1 MCFFGEPQFEKL
13 SGRNLLLQLLPFQW
27 NSNPLTVI
35 SIAPRGIKFNNSCCK
50 KNNVYFCTF
59 FTNRKNCVTMKHNM
73 TQIKGERMDK
83 NVYAA
88 IQSQYATFSKVG
100 KRIADH
106 IIADPVH
113 ITSISIQQM
122 AAELGIAESSII
134 RFCKILGCAG
144 FSEMKLLLAKY
155 SPKSVRTIFEDLSET
170 DSIQTI
176 SESVFGRNID
186 TLERALQLL
195 DFQKIEQA
203 VDVLSRAENILILGV
218 GASGTIAEDFYIR
231 LMRIG
236 FRAVSL
242 TDSHLMQIQASLC
255 MPNTA
260 VIAIS
265 HTGKTREIV
274 SAVRTAKEHGA
285 QTIGITGFPDTP
297 LKASSD
303 LCLELYSPEQLFVSP
318 RVAQF
323 SLIDS
328 LYVSLAIRQKD
339 RVVRNIEQVN
349 EALRPL
355 RME

>member
-1 MCFFGEPQFEKL
+1 
-13 SGRNLLLQLLPFQW
+13 
-27 NSNPLTVI
+27 
-35 SIAPRGIKFNNSCCK
+35 
-50 KNNVYFCTF
+50 
-59 FTNRKNCVTMKHNM
+59 M

-134 RFCKILGCAG
+134 RFCKILGCTG

-242 TDSHLMQIQASLC
+242 TEIQASLC

-265 HTGKTREIV
+265 HTGKTCEIV

-297 LKASSD
+297 LKQVCD
-303 LCLELYSPEQLFVSP
+303 ICLELYSPEQLFVSP

-328 LYVSLAIRQKD
+328 LYVSLAVRRKD
-339 RVVRNIEQVN
+339 SVVQNIQRMN
-349 EALRPL
+349 EVLQPL

>member
-1 MCFFGEPQFEKL
+1 
-13 SGRNLLLQLLPFQW
+13 
-27 NSNPLTVI
+27 
-35 SIAPRGIKFNNSCCK
+35 
-50 KNNVYFCTF
+50 
-59 FTNRKNCVTMKHNM
+59 
-73 TQIKGERMDK
+73 MDK

-100 KRIADH
+100 KQIADH

-134 RFCKILGCAG
+134 RFCKILGCTG

-203 VDVLSRAENILILGV
+203 VDVLSRAENILVLGV

-236 FRAVSL
+236 FRAV
-242 TDSHLMQIQASLC
+242 
-255 MPNTA
+255 
-260 VIAIS
+260 
-265 HTGKTREIV
+265 
-274 SAVRTAKEHGA
+274 
-285 QTIGITGFPDTP
+285 
-297 LKASSD
+297 
-303 LCLELYSPEQLFVSP
+303 
-318 RVAQF
+318 
-323 SLIDS
+323 
-328 LYVSLAIRQKD
+328 
-339 RVVRNIEQVN
+339 
-349 EALRPL
+349 
-355 RME
+355 

>member
-1 MCFFGEPQFEKL
+1 
-13 SGRNLLLQLLPFQW
+13 
-27 NSNPLTVI
+27 
-35 SIAPRGIKFNNSCCK
+35 
-50 KNNVYFCTF
+50 
-59 FTNRKNCVTMKHNM
+59 
-73 TQIKGERMDK
+73 MDK

-100 KRIADH
+100 KQIADH

-134 RFCKILGCAG
+134 RFCKILGCTG

-203 VDVLSRAENILILGV
+203 VDVLSRAENILVLGV

-236 FRAVSL
+236 FRQKCHRVERNTLSERRLPCGVADRLASDA
-242 TDSHLMQIQASLC
+242 DSSEPVYAEY
-255 MPNTA
+255 
-260 VIAIS
+260 
-265 HTGKTREIV
+265 R
-274 SAVRTAKEHGA
+274 R
-285 QTIGITGFPDTP
+285 DR
-297 LKASSD
+297 
-303 LCLELYSPEQLFVSP
+303 Y
-318 RVAQF
+318 
-323 SLIDS
+323 
-328 LYVSLAIRQKD
+328 LAHRQD
-339 RVVRNIEQVN
+339 
-349 EALRPL
+349 
-355 RME
+355 M